1 MDVIWLCQE
10 NIKRFRN
17 QLAETQ
23 DKLERKVLLDLLR
36 REEILLRQ
44 VGMAKVTEIP
54 LME

>member
-23 DKLERKVLLDLLR
+23 DNLERRILLDLLR
-36 REEILLRQ
+36 REEILMRQ
-44 VGMAKVTEIP
+44 VGRAKMTDIRRPE
-54 LME
+54 